1 MENMNILEDL
11 LEIYVLIIE
20 MQRETCNSPRI
31 STRILLTNPK
41 SRYL

>member
-1 MENMNILEDL
+1 MENVHILEDL
-11 LEIYVLIIE
+11 FDIYVLIIE

-31 STRILLTNPK
+31 STRILLTNLK